1 MGAPYLWGWED
12 GDSIPAIILEGDAQG
27 EEEAYIN
34 RWMYPILGYDSKE
47 TMENKFWM
55 EAFQNIVE
63 FLDDGQTMNWK
74 YIDDYIAAKSEL
86 AEYEARKNLNPL
98 FKLNEPE
105 KPDVKIP
112 NIKDYLYDEIE
123 EDLPFELVLPDEIAT
138 NPDEVEI
145 DEDFLIDDLPD
156 EEEPD
161 GDTTDDDTPDDA
173 ETDEKTDEDSGDGDK
188 DKEPSGEETD
198 KDGSD
203 EDNEN
208 KDNENKGDSDID
220 NAGSSDSGKG
230 DNSSEKN
237 NSPDEAGNTD
247 KTGAPETEDSDAE

>member
-1 MGAPYLWGWED
+1 M
-12 GDSIPAIILEGDAQG
+12 EGDAKGQ
-27 EEEAYIN
+27 EEAYIN
-34 RWMYPILGYDSKE
+34 RWMYPILGYDSRE

-63 FLDDGQTMNWK
+63 FLDDGQTMDWK

-98 FKLNEPE
+98 FNLNEPE

-138 NPDEVEI
+138 NPDEMEI

-156 EEEPD
+156 EEEPDGEEPD

-173 ETDEKTDEDSGDGDK
+173 ETDEKTDEDSGEG
-188 DKEPSGEETD
+188 DKEPSGEESD

>member
-1 MGAPYLWGWED
+1 M
-12 GDSIPAIILEGDAQG
+12 EGDAQG

-161 GDTTDDDTPDDA
+161 GEKPDGDTTDDDTPDDA

-203 EDNEN
+203 EDNENKDNEN